1 MTSIIV
7 ASIIAGA
14 LLARLILYI
23 VDWHN
28 SDKEAR
34 VNATLAK
41 NRRAWQYEIQRAGQ
55 RLRDADKRAAEEA
68 ERKRILAENRRK
80 QLRVTLKG
88 TAVNYADAWE

>member
-28 SDKEAR
+28 NDKEAR

-55 RLRDADKRAAEEA
+55 RLREADKRAAEEA

-80 QLRVTLKG
+80 PLNVTLKG
-88 TAVNYADAWE
+88 TAVNYAEVWE

>member
-14 LLARLILYI
+14 LLARLALYVI
-23 VDWHN
+23 DWHN
-28 SDKEAR
+28 DDKVAR

-55 RLRDADKRAAEEA
+55 RLQDADKRAAEEA

-80 QLRVTLKG
+80 PLNVTLKG
-88 TAVNYADAWE
+88 TAVNYAEVWE

>member
-28 SDKEAR
+28 NDKEAR

-41 NRRAWQYEIQRAGQ
+41 NAGRGSMRYSAPGSGSGRRTSVPPK
-55 RLRDADKRAAEEA
+55 RLSASA
-68 ERKRILAENRRK
+68 
-80 QLRVTLKG
+80 
-88 TAVNYADAWE
+88 

>member
-14 LLARLILYI
+14 LLARLALYVI
-23 VDWHN
+23 DWHN
-28 SDKEAR
+28 DDKEAR

-55 RLRDADKRAAEEA
+55 RLREADKRAAEEA
-68 ERKRILAENRRK
+68 ERKRILEANRK
-80 QLRVTLKG
+80 KPLNVTLKG
-88 TAVNYADAWE
+88 YVSKYAEVWE

>member
-14 LLARLILYI
+14 LLARLVLYVI
-23 VDWHN
+23 DWHN
-28 SDKEAR
+28 DDKEAR

-55 RLRDADKRAAEEA
+55 RLQDADKRAAEEA

-80 QLRVTLKG
+80 PLNVTLKG
-88 TAVNYADAWE
+88 MAVNYAEVWE

>member
-28 SDKEAR
+28 NDKEAR

-55 RLRDADKRAAEEA
+55 RLREADKRATEEA

-80 QLRVTLKG
+80 PLNVTLKG
-88 TAVNYADAWE
+88 YVSKYAEVWE